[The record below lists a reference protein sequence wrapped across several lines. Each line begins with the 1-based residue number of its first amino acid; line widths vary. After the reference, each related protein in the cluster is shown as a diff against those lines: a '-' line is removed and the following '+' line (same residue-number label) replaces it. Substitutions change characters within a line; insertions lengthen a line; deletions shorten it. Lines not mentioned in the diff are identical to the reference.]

1 MFKGEDVMQTV
12 GNITG
17 YVDLAQILL
26 YVFWLFFAGLIWYLV
41 TENHREGYPME
52 SSSSGRAVVK
62 GFPIPAPKTFL
73 LEGGKTVTVP
83 DLTRKEPAYN
93 AVATN
98 RSSGSPIEPKGNAM
112 TAAIGPGAY
121 TMREDV
127 PERTSHGVPLIQPL
141 RIANDY
147 TVAPQDV
154 DPRGLPVM
162 AGDGKQG
169 GTVKDIWIDSAEMM
183 FRYLEVEIAGG
194 RTVLLPI
201 TFSLIRRNQV
211 EVHAL
216 YARHF
221 ADVPALKNPD
231 QVTKLEEEKISA
243 YYGAGTLYADA
254 QRSEP
259 LI

>member
-1 MFKGEDVMQTV
+1 
-12 GNITG
+12 
-17 YVDLAQILL
+17 
-26 YVFWLFFAGLIWYLV
+26 
-41 TENHREGYPME
+41 
-52 SSSSGRAVVK
+52 
-62 GFPIPAPKTFL
+62 
-73 LEGGKTVTVP
+73 
-83 DLTRKEPAYN
+83 
-93 AVATN
+93 
-98 RSSGSPIEPKGNAM
+98 
-112 TAAIGPGAY
+112 
-121 TMREDV
+121 MREDV

-141 RIANDY
+141 RIASDY
-147 TVAPQDV
+147 TVAAQDV

-211 EVHAL
+211 EVHAV

-243 YYGAGTLYADA
+243 YYGAGTLYADSK
-254 QRSEP
+254 RSEP

>member
-1 MFKGEDVMQTV
+1 MQTV

-17 YVDLAQILL
+17 YIDLAQILL

-41 TENHREGYPME
+41 MENHREGYPME
-52 SSSSGRAVVK
+52 SSSSGRAIVK

-73 LEGGKTVTVP
+73 LEGGKSVTVP

-93 AVATN
+93 AVAA
-98 RSSGSPIEPKGNAM
+98 SPGSGSPIEPRGDAM
-112 TAAIGPGAY
+112 TSAVGPGAY
-121 TMREDV
+121 ASREDV
-127 PERTSHGVPLIQPL
+127 PERTAHGVPLIQPL
-141 RIANDY
+141 RVASDFA
-147 TVAPQDV
+147 VAPQDV

-183 FRYLEVEIAGG
+183 FRYLEVEVPGG

-201 TFSLIRRNQV
+201 TLSLSRRNQV
-211 EVHAL
+211 EVHAI

-221 ADVPALKNPD
+221 AAVPALRNPD

-243 YYGAGTLYADA
+243 YYGGGTLYADVK
-254 QRSEP
+254 RSEP

>member
-1 MFKGEDVMQTV
+1 MQTV

-17 YVDLAQILL
+17 YIDLAQILL

-93 AVATN
+93 AVATS

-112 TAAIGPGAY
+112 TAAVGPGAY

-141 RIANDY
+141 RIASNY

-211 EVHAL
+211 EVHAV

-221 ADVPALKNPD
+221 SDVPALKNPD

-254 QRSEP
+254 KRSEP

>member
-1 MFKGEDVMQTV
+1 MQTV

-17 YVDLAQILL
+17 YIDLAQILL

-41 TENHREGYPME
+41 MENHREGYPME
-52 SSSSGRAVVK
+52 SSSSGRAIVK
-62 GFPIPAPKTFL
+62 GFPIPTPKTFF
-73 LEGGKTVTVP
+73 LEGGKSVTVP
-83 DLTRKEPAYN
+83 DLTRKEPDYN
-93 AVATN
+93 AVV
-98 RSSGSPIEPKGNAM
+98 SSPGSGSPIEPRGDAM
-112 TAAIGPGAY
+112 NSAVGPGAY
-121 TMREDV
+121 ASREDV
-127 PERTSHGVPLIQPL
+127 PERTAHGVPLIQPL
-141 RIANDY
+141 RVASDF

-169 GTVKDIWIDSAEMM
+169 GTVKDIGIDSAEMM
-183 FRYLEVEIAGG
+183 FRYLEVEVPGG

-211 EVHAL
+211 EVHAI

-221 ADVPALKNPD
+221 AAVPALRNPD
-231 QVTKLEEEKISA
+231 QVTKLEEEKITA
-243 YYGAGTLYADA
+243 YYGGGTLYADVK
-254 QRSEP
+254 RSEP

>member
-1 MFKGEDVMQTV
+1 MQTV

-17 YVDLAQILL
+17 YIDLAQIML
-26 YVFWLFFAGLIWYLV
+26 YVFWIFFAGLIWYLV
-41 TENHREGYPME
+41 AEGHREGYPME

-62 GFPIPAPKTFL
+62 GFPIPSPKTFL
-73 LEGGKTVTVP
+73 LEGGRSVTVP

-98 RSSGSPIEPKGNAM
+98 PSSGSPIEPKGDAM
-112 TAAIGPGAY
+112 MAAVGPGAY
-121 TMREDV
+121 VMREDV
-127 PERTSHGVPLIQPL
+127 PERTTHGVPLIQPL
-141 RIANDY
+141 RIASDF

-183 FRYLEVEIAGG
+183 FRYLEVEVAGG
-194 RTVLLPI
+194 RTVLLPM

-211 EVHAL
+211 EVHAV

-221 ADVPALKNPD
+221 ADVPGLKNPNE
-231 QVTKLEEEKISA
+231 VTKLEEEKISA
-243 YYGAGTLYADA
+243 YYGGGTLYADA
-254 QRSEP
+254 KRSEP

>member
-1 MFKGEDVMQTV
+1 MQTV

-17 YVDLAQILL
+17 YIDLAQILL

-93 AVATN
+93 AVATS
-98 RSSGSPIEPKGNAM
+98 RSSGSTIEPKGNAM
-112 TAAIGPGAY
+112 TAAVGPGAY

-141 RIANDY
+141 RIASDY

-211 EVHAL
+211 EVHAV

-254 QRSEP
+254 KRSEP